1 MQILEVESSDML
13 KIFDALAK
21 ANSYFVKRDEMNAA
35 IHLADTARYSPITS
49 TVESAKERLGH
60 ILVDNN
66 VDMKEVGW

>member
-1 MQILEVESSDML
+1 MQIVEVESSDLL

-21 ANSYFVKRDEMNAA
+21 ANNYLVKRDEMNAA
-35 IHLADTARYSPITS
+35 IHLAKHARYSPIT
-49 TVESAKERLGH
+49 TEVESAKERLGH